1 METGN
6 FDRLFCDGGALEQI
20 RAAPEPAAQVPVVTI
35 NDILAQ
41 HLKRRTLNFVSIDV
55 EGMEQEVLSGF
66 DLKNYR
72 PWIVVIEA
80 TIPGLPTP
88 SFAKWQPLLM
98 TQGYTMVYFDGVNRF
113 KLAKEMGN
121 LRQAFTLPPNIWDDF
136 VTAKQIVQQERIAA
150 LEAEIDRLR
159 RSSHQRR
166 SISERPT

>member
-1 METGN
+1 
-6 FDRLFCDGGALEQI
+6 
-20 RAAPEPAAQVPVVTI
+20 
-35 NDILAQ
+35 
-41 HLKRRTLNFVSIDV
+41 
-55 EGMEQEVLSGF
+55 
-66 DLKNYR
+66 
-72 PWIVVIEA
+72 VIEA